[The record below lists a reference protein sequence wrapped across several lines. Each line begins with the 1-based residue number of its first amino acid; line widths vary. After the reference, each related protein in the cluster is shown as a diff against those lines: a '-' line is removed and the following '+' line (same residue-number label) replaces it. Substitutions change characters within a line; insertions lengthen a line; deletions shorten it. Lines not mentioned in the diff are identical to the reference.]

1 MNGYSR
7 SGFLALS
14 LVLLLCGCEILGLD
28 EDVEVR
34 VRNGSSLTLDE
45 ATVFLFDGALTVTD
59 FQPGAVSEYRV
70 VDKAY
75 DYTSALVVVG
85 ADSASLQVIDY
96 VGETPLDGGRYTY
109 VLRVFAESPLSIGMD
124 FEKDS

>member
-1 MNGYSR
+1 MNGCSKIR
-7 SGFLALS
+7 FLALS
-14 LVLLLCGCEILGLD
+14 LLLLLSSCGILGLD

-45 ATVFLFDGALTVTD
+45 ATVFLFGGPLTVTD
-59 FQPGAVSEYRV
+59 FQPGAVSDYRT

-75 DYTSALVVVG
+75 DYASALVVVG
-85 ADSASLQVIDY
+85 ADSASIQVIDY
-96 VGETPLDGGRYTY
+96 VGEEPVDGGRYTY
-109 VLRVFAESPLSIGMD
+109 VVRIRTESPLSIGLD